1 MKKLMLV
8 IIPIA
13 VAMISAVVLITQPLL
28 LGDGLVKN
36 ESKYINYNQILKQK
50 LADNQIQMSSPIK
63 LSKSDD
69 IGKYCSFFKSEEKQK
84 LVQYCTSTELK
95 DQSGVF
101 LGNIHMVGTR
111 EEPKII
117 LALIQTDKSERQL
130 GLVKTVFATV
140 SDNIVCNCW
149 SDKKPGGL
157 VDIGQWVDG
166 IYQFHHSD
174 SKPHSKSQPISLAG
188 KSMDLEITSNDD
200 GYMWQLFVYS

>member
-1 MKKLMLV
+1 MKKLILIV
-8 IIPIA
+8 IP
-13 VAMISAVVLITQPLL
+13 VALAIIFSIVLLTPSNF
-28 LGDGLVKN
+28 LGEEFSKS
-36 ESKYINYNQILKQK
+36 ESKYLKYNEILKEK
-50 LADNQIQMSSPIK
+50 LSENQIQMSSPIK

-69 IGKYCSFFKSEEKQK
+69 IKKYCSFFKSEEKQK

-95 DQSGVF
+95 DQNGVF

-111 EEPKII
+111 DEPKII
-117 LALIQTDKSERQL
+117 LALIQTDKSEGQL

-140 SDNIVCNCW
+140 SDNIVCDCW